1 MVAVSSVWLAVT
13 LIAAA
18 TMVLKALG
26 PVLLGGRQLPGPIG
40 RVVDLLGPVVL
51 AALIAVQTFAS
62 GEDLVVDAR
71 VPGVAAAAFCVW
83 LRAPLL
89 VTVVVA
95 AAVTATIRA
104 LT

>member
-1 MVAVSSVWLAVT
+1 MAVSSVWLAVA
-13 LIAAA
+13 LIAVA
-18 TMVLKALG
+18 TMALKAVG

-40 RVVDLLGPVVL
+40 RVVELLGPVVL

-71 VPGVAAAAFCVW
+71 VPGVAAAGLCVW

-89 VTVVVA
+89 LTVVVA
-95 AAVTATIRA
+95 AGVTAAVRA

>member
-1 MVAVSSVWLAVT
+1 MNPVWLAVV

-18 TMVLKALG
+18 TVALKALG
-26 PVLLGGRQLPGPIG
+26 PVLLGGRQLSGPIG

-51 AALIAVQTFAS
+51 AALIAVQTFGA
-62 GEDLVVDAR
+62 GQDLVVDAR
-71 VPGVAAAAFCVW
+71 VPGLAAAALSVW

-89 VTVVVA
+89 LTVVVA
-95 AAVTATIRA
+95 AGVTALVRA

>member
-1 MVAVSSVWLAVT
+1 MNPVWLAVA
-13 LIAAA
+13 LIAVA
-18 TMVLKALG
+18 TVALKAVG
-26 PVLLGGRQLPGPIG
+26 PVLLGGRQLSGSIG

-62 GEDLVVDAR
+62 GQDLVIDAR
-71 VPGVAAAAFCVW
+71 VPGVAAAALCVW

-89 VTVVVA
+89 LTVVVA
-95 AAVTATIRA
+95 AGVTAAVRA